1 MLQPRTEPLTRQS
14 SAYSASASAEDGMR
28 LSTHSALAK
37 SPLFT
42 SAAYDFSLPKMQRQA
57 NTIARAEAITR
68 SCDFTVEQVNMVSE
82 RFWMSA
88 LHPVVVVD
96 VAAHS
101 LSLIQM
107 NLAAGTLSQAAHK
120 PEIAELCRK
129 LLAWEISFVPLCLL
143 DGAVVNK
150 KLGNRGHFLLTEVG
164 HGLDTQNLETTA
176 TLLDDGSFEIHTPH
190 PRAAKFMPC
199 TTPAGG
205 IPRVAIVMARLQAN
219 GKFHGIR
226 PFVVPL
232 NDGVSTMAPGVSCR
246 ALPDRSGTRP
256 MGNAIT
262 TFTHVRIP
270 GSAFV
275 GDLSDLST
283 SKIPARLH
291 LLQSIWRLGVGT
303 ATLAAIVI
311 PALRVAAHV
320 TTTFAR
326 SRTVTN
332 SSGETAPI
340 MSFRTTQ
347 TPISYALAQAAVLEA
362 FYRWMHPFYITTA
375 EDRKGLSEAAVNT
388 RNSLS
393 CIFKTLAVQHWR
405 ETSMQLTDRL
415 GARGLFME
423 NQLISME
430 VELRGMAIAE
440 GDVLVLCIRLATE
453 YLLGRYPLPKA
464 QRLHTLIAK
473 HEMGIF
479 VEMRLALV
487 AMGKNH
493 RSEEFNRFLLP
504 RCVAL
509 VLAIGQRMAYEAA
522 LDAHVHPALI
532 RLYEAGAVL
541 QDLAWYVENK
551 YVTRE
556 TAKKNEAAAID
567 GVLEV
572 LDTVL
577 AENACEEVLHAP
589 ILSDER
595 WSEWVATLPLNE
607 QAKL

>member
-1 MLQPRTEPLTRQS
+1 MLQPRTEPLIRQS
-14 SAYSASASAEDGMR
+14 SASAHSASASAEDGMQ
-28 LSTHSALAK
+28 LSTHSALAR

-57 NTIARAEAITR
+57 NTLARAEAITR

-82 RFWMSA
+82 RFWTSA
-88 LHPVVVVD
+88 LHPLVVVD

-120 PEIAELCRK
+120 QEIAELCRK
-129 LLAWEISFVPLCLL
+129 LLTWEIS
-143 DGAVVNK
+143 
-150 KLGNRGHFLLTEVG
+150 GHFLLTEVG

-205 IPRVAIVMARLQAN
+205 IPRVAVVMARLQVD

-283 SKIPARLH
+283 SEVPARLH

-311 PALRVAAHV
+311 PALRVASHV

-332 SSGETAPI
+332 SSGQTAPI

-347 TPISYALAQAAVLEA
+347 TPIAYALAQAAALEA

-405 ETSMQLTDRL
+405 ETSTQLTDRL

-453 YLLGRYPLPKA
+453 YLLGRYPLPKP
-464 QRLHTLIAK
+464 QRPHTLIAK

-487 AMGKNH
+487 AVGNNH

-556 TAKKNEAAAID
+556 TAKKNEAAAIE

-577 AENACEEVLHAP
+577 AANACEEVLHAP
-589 ILSDER
+589 ILSDEK
-595 WSEWVATLPLNE
+595 WNEWVATLPLNE